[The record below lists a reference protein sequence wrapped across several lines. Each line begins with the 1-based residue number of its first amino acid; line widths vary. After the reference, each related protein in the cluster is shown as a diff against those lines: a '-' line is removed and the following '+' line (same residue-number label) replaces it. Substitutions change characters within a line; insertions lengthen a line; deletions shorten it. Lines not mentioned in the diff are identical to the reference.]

1 MSPPCSRNDYTRI
14 MKTGVVTITMEQLK
28 RLDVV
33 KKAIA
38 GFITVKEAAQKLGL
52 SERQVQRLKREVG
65 EKDAAALVHKNTLR
79 KPSHAMPEEVRAKIL
94 AIRQQPGYK
103 ASNFKHF
110 LELLEVNHGIK
121 VSYSTLY
128 RMLVEEGIKSPKT
141 RRRFKPHRRR
151 KRRSESGSLV
161 QMDASPYDWLNTG
174 TMFELHGAIDDATG
188 QVTGLYMCRNE
199 CMLGYHEVM
208 RRMIGAFGVPEAVYA
223 DRHTIFR
230 SPNADKRERIDS
242 SRETLVNET
251 QFGRAMSELG
261 IQVIAARSPQAKG
274 RIERLWET
282 LQSRIPVEFAVHK
295 VRTIEEANKFL
306 ESYIYAYNSEF
317 GVEAEFPESSFMPL
331 DERLNLDNV
340 LCVKDER
347 VLDQGH
353 VFSYGGKRLQ
363 LMESE
368 YIAYLP
374 PKAKVTVMASPRIGI
389 RAAYKNIVFET
400 KAAPPKGTK
409 AKPEKTQ
416 IEHEKDPDKVRQKAE
431 PFTPKDGLPWRQGLE
446 SYQECMEI
454 VQKIFCT
461 PYSDKPKQ
469 GPKNSQRSA

>member
-1 MSPPCSRNDYTRI
+1 MSPPSSENDYTRR
-14 MKTGVVTITMEQLK
+14 MKTGVVTLTMEQLK

-52 SERQVQRLKREVG
+52 SERQVQRLKRKVG
-65 EKDAAALVHKNTLR
+65 EEDAVALVHKNTLR
-79 KPSHAMPEEVRAKIL
+79 KPSHAMPDAVRTKIL
-94 AIRQQPGYK
+94 EIREQPGYK
-103 ASNFKHF
+103 VSNFNHF

-161 QMDASPYDWLNTG
+161 QMDASPYDWLSTD
-174 TMFELHGAIDDATG
+174 TMLELHGSMDDATG
-188 QVTGLYMCRNE
+188 QVTGLYLCRNE

-242 SRETLVNET
+242 PKGTSVNET
-251 QFGRAMSELG
+251 QFGRAMTELG
-261 IQVIAARSPQAKG
+261 IQIIAARSPQAKG

-282 LQSRIPVEFAVHK
+282 LQSRLPVEFSIHK
-295 VRTIEEANKFL
+295 VRTIEEANKYL

-317 GVEAEFPESSFMPL
+317 GVEPESSESSFMPL
-331 DERLNLDNV
+331 DERLNLDNI

-347 VLDQGH
+347 ILDYGH

-363 LMESE
+363 VMENE
-368 YIAYLP
+368 YAVYLP

-389 RAAYKNIVFET
+389 RVAYKNIVFET

-409 AKPEKTQ
+409 ASPDKVQ
-416 IEHEKDPDKVRQKAE
+416 MEHEKDRDKVRQKAE
-431 PFTPKDGLPWRQGLE
+431 PFVPKDGLPWRPGLE

-454 VQKIFCT
+454 IQKIFCT
-461 PYSDKPKQ
+461 PYSDSTKKHSD
-469 GPKNSQRSA
+469 KKQRSA